1 MVSLASIHSVFFTIF
16 STKSFN
22 YILYLGTLKQT
33 EVNPAK
39 SSHLVKDWVEAMP
52 LSSIVLCCTLW
63 GKLLALELQELV
75 LLKKVMNSLKSI
87 KIFGIGVIVPGWIQP
102 FSSSVIR
109 KDYLPSSCLNLPEA
123 FCLQ

>member
-75 LLKKVMNSLKSI
+75 LLKKVMNSLKYI

-102 FSSSVIR
+102 FSSSVTLER
-109 KDYLPSSCLNLPEA
+109 LLALLLPEPP
-123 FCLQ
+123 